1 MLKRF
6 STNGKTGYNALSIA
20 AAALLALALGVGAN
34 SGIIGLSQFTP
45 ANNSLFC
52 REGSPL
58 AGRQLML
65 MRSTMPQRQRDE
77 PAQSTD
83 SAFQSFDLRF
93 EKATGTTLLY
103 RRIFAGRRT

>member
-1 MLKRF
+1 MLKRL
-6 STNGKTGYNALSIA
+6 SIKTKPGYNALSIA

-52 REGSPL
+52 RESRPL
-58 AGRQLML
+58 AARHLML
-65 MRSTMPQRQRDE
+65 MRRTMPQDQRVE
-77 PAQSTD
+77 PTQSTD
-83 SAFQSFDLRF
+83 SAFQGFDLRF

-103 RRIFAGRRT
+103 RRIFAGRI